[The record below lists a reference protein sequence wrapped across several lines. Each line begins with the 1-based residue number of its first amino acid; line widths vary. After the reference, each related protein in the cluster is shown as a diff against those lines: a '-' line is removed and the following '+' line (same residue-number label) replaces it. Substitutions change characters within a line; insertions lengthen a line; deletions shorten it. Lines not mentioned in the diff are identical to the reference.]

1 MKQSFPIALKATIQ
15 YQPLVMSDAKRD
27 VAKML
32 GEETER
38 KSVREQIKK
47 KQPEQKAPQ
56 PKKQKR
62 DEWER

>member
-1 MKQSFPIALKATIQ
+1 MAWMKDFCER
-15 YQPLVMSDAKRD
+15 VFKRS
-27 VAKML
+27 VKHPL

-38 KSVREQIKK
+38 KSVREQLKK
-47 KQPEQKAPQ
+47 KQPEQNAPQ